1 MKNKLMIKFLAP
13 FIIFLFILFIGI
25 YIFYKP
31 LYKSRFLREKN
42 LQTLEAKTR
51 TEGYVEE

>member
-13 FIIFLFILFIGI
+13 FIIFLLFLFVVI

-31 LYKSRFLREKN
+31 LYKSRFLKEKN
-42 LQTLEAKTR
+42 LQALEAKTR